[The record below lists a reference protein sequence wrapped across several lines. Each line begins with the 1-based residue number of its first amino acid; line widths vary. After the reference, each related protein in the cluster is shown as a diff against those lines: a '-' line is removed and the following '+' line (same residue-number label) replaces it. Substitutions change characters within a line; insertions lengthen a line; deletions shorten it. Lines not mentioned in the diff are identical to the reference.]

1 MSNVPR
7 QVLAVVLCGAFLLFA
22 SGCASSLAVRGDAP
36 SDEPA
41 QTKERV
47 PLIPEAY
54 HYFTTGNYLASTGDD
69 SGAVIQ
75 YRRAL
80 TYDPAS
86 RAIRLALAQAYARE
100 GRYDEAAITAESIR
114 PRDSEVLSFLA
125 QVYAR
130 MRSQARRQAVYEEWA
145 TVEPDNVQV
154 WQFLANVYRI
164 AGDTVQQMAALER
177 VAELRPD
184 PAVYETL
191 GFLKLQTGQTEEAE
205 SWFRRAVVSD
215 SSQKATRVM
224 LGLAQIW
231 SERDEPDS
239 ALVYYRHAVE
249 LNYYNTELRR
259 RFFYYLL
266 QQELAEEALAEARQI
281 LKLSPDEPDVL
292 YRIAILEYD
301 AEQLDSAEVH
311 LTDWITRYGDDALG
325 RFLLG
330 RIAQERGDTATA
342 EAQYLQSIHLADSLV
357 EGYLALGFLYN
368 QQGMHDSA
376 VSLYGTALNHRPDHA
391 GLLFGLGAALEQG
404 DRFDEAVTT
413 FERLI
418 ALEPEHAPALNY
430 LGYMWADRGLRL
442 AEALDLIKRA
452 VDIQPDNGAY
462 LDSYA
467 WVLYRL
473 GRARD
478 AERQIREALNYIDE
492 DAVVFEHYGDILADL
507 GRRDEAQENWQRA
520 LDLDPDNE
528 TLKEKLKR

>member
-54 HYFTTGNYLASTGDD
+54 HYFTTGNYLASAGDD

-80 TYDPAS
+80 TYDPGS

-154 WQFLANVYRI
+154 WQFLANAYRI

-266 QQELAEEALAEARQI
+266 QQGLAEEALAEARQI

-357 EGYLALGFLYN
+357 EGSLALGF
-368 QQGMHDSA
+368 H
-376 VSLYGTALNHRPDHA
+376 
-391 GLLFGLGAALEQG
+391 
-404 DRFDEAVTT
+404 
-413 FERLI
+413 
-418 ALEPEHAPALNY
+418 
-430 LGYMWADRGLRL
+430 
-442 AEALDLIKRA
+442 
-452 VDIQPDNGAY
+452 
-462 LDSYA
+462 
-467 WVLYRL
+467 
-473 GRARD
+473 
-478 AERQIREALNYIDE
+478 
-492 DAVVFEHYGDILADL
+492 
-507 GRRDEAQENWQRA
+507 
-520 LDLDPDNE
+520 
-528 TLKEKLKR
+528 